1 MQSVD
6 DILAEK
12 GEENVG
18 VSLYIEAGFRIGFL
32 LFLISAAWQDM
43 RKKSIRASTFYIWG
57 MMGLMFRA
65 VQILYRLQQ
74 MVCEE
79 AGKSGEEIMGV
90 MVILSLELF
99 LDLLPGLLLL
109 GLSAATEEAMGRGDG
124 WFFLVSG
131 VVLGFWKNI
140 VLFAGGLFLCFP
152 VAVCLLTGG
161 RGKSAGTRLPLLP
174 FMFPVGL
181 GVLLL

>member
-79 AGKSGEEIMGV
+79 AGKSGEEIMGGYG
-90 MVILSLELF
+90 
-99 LDLLPGLLLL
+99 DLKPG
-109 GLSAATEEAMGRGDG
+109 
-124 WFFLVSG
+124 
-131 VVLGFWKNI
+131 I
-140 VLFAGGLFLCFP
+140 VP
-152 VAVCLLTGG
+152 
-161 RGKSAGTRLPLLP
+161 
-174 FMFPVGL
+174 
-181 GVLLL
+181 